1 MGRMDEDKIEKHRK
15 IINDYVEGKSKIK
28 GEHPEDVMVAIDTF
42 FHVGKMLMDNPEI
55 DSVPPEYLNNLL
67 ETLNKHPQ
75 YQPLLIDL
83 LKILDKHKR
92 R

>member
-1 MGRMDEDKIEKHRK
+1 MDEDKIEKHRK